1 MRKSEDLHPQ
11 AIEKNKP
18 YVGWTGGKWYVSND
32 MLLEMKNISKT
43 FPGVRALKNVS
54 LNVRKGE
61 VMGLMGENG
70 AGKSTLIKIL
80 TGYYHRDAGSGE
92 EIFDG
97 QNINPKSTLEAQK
110 LGISPIFQELNLA
123 PNLSIAENIYLGN
136 APKKNG
142 LIDWKTMRENAKK
155 AMHDLGVDVDV
166 NSLISRHP
174 TAIQQMV
181 CVARALSI
189 NTKLLIMDEAT
200 SSLDN
205 AEVDVLFN
213 AVRRLKERGISTIF
227 VTHKMDEIYKIC
239 DRVTILKDGEFV
251 TCQPIEELPKLK
263 LISLMLG
270 RDASELVNK
279 RKEYDPNKAKAEVL
293 CEIKDIRTGTHRLNG
308 VNLKIRKGEVVGL
321 AGLLGSG
328 RTETAKVIFG
338 DDQMYVGEVFM
349 RQQAVHFKTPEQAI
363 KNGMAFC
370 SEDRKGEGIFPNMS
384 VQDNLTMPI
393 MRRVSKFGL
402 LNNRR
407 QAEVTQ
413 EYIKKMAIKTH
424 STQTKIKDLSG
435 GNQQKVILS
444 RWLAT
449 KPDMIILDEPTRGID
464 VGAKGEIEE
473 LIREISEQ
481 GISVLYISSE
491 LDELVRG
498 CDRVVVLREGRVVGE
513 LQSGMISSDNIMKM
527 IAAGEAV

>member
-1 MRKSEDLHPQ
+1 M
-11 AIEKNKP
+11 
-18 YVGWTGGKWYVSND
+18 SNEI
-32 MLLEMKNISKT
+32 LLEMKNISKT

-54 LNVRKGE
+54 FSVRRGE

-80 TGYYHRDAGSGE
+80 TGYYHRDANSGE

-97 QNINPKSTLEAQK
+97 RNINPKSTLEAQRM
-110 LGISPIFQELNLA
+110 GISPIFQELNLA
-123 PNLSIAENIYLGN
+123 PNLTIAENIFLGN
-136 APKKNG
+136 APKKHG
-142 LIDWKTMRENAKK
+142 AIDWKTMREKAKE
-155 AMHDLGVDVDV
+155 AMRELGVDVDV
-166 NSLISRHP
+166 SGLLSRQP

-181 CVARALSI
+181 SVARALSI
-189 NTKLLIMDEAT
+189 NAKLLIMDEAT

-205 AEVDVLFN
+205 AEVDILFN
-213 AVRRLKERGISTIF
+213 AVRRLKEKGIATIF

-270 RDASELVNK
+270 RDASTLINK
-279 RKEYDPNKAKAEVL
+279 RKAYDPAKENAEVL
-293 CEIKDIRTGTHRLNG
+293 CEVKEIRTGTHRLNG
-308 VNLKIRKGEVVGL
+308 INLKIRKGEVLGL

-349 RQQAVHFKTPEQAI
+349 RQQAVHFKSPEQAI
-363 KNGMAFC
+363 KSGLAFC

-384 VQDNLTMPI
+384 VADNLTMPI
-393 MRRVSKFGL
+393 MDRVSRFGMV
-402 LNNRR
+402 NRR
-407 QAEVTQ
+407 KQNEITRD
-413 EYIKKMAIKTH
+413 YIQKMSIKTP
-424 STQTKIKDLSG
+424 SENTKIKDLSG

-449 KPDMIILDEPTRGID
+449 KPDLVILDEPTRGID
-464 VGAKGEIEE
+464 VGAKGEIED

-491 LDELVRG
+491 MDELVRG
-498 CDRVVVLREGRVVGE
+498 CDRVAVLRDGRVVGE
-513 LQSGMISSDNIMKM
+513 LTGEDISSDNIMKA
-527 IAAGEAV
+527 IAMGEAV

>member
-1 MRKSEDLHPQ
+1 M
-11 AIEKNKP
+11 
-18 YVGWTGGKWYVSND
+18 SNEI
-32 MLLEMKNISKT
+32 LLEMKNISKT
-43 FPGVRALKNVS
+43 FPGVRALKDVS
-54 LNVRKGE
+54 FNVRRGE

-80 TGYYHRDAGSGE
+80 TGYYHRDANSGE

-97 QNINPKSTLEAQK
+97 KSINPKSTLEAQR

-136 APKKNG
+136 TPKKNG
-142 LIDWKTMRENAKK
+142 LIDWKTMRENARQ
-155 AMHDLGVDVDV
+155 AMQDLGVDVDV
-166 NSLISRHP
+166 NGLLNRQP

-181 CVARALSI
+181 SVARALSI

-205 AEVDVLFN
+205 AEVAILFA
-213 AVRRLKERGISTIF
+213 AVRKLKERGISTIF
-227 VTHKMDEIYKIC
+227 ITHKMDEIYQIC

-270 RDASELVNK
+270 RDATSLVNK
-279 RKEYDPNKAKAEVL
+279 RKAYDASKEKAEVL
-293 CEIKDIRTGTHRLNG
+293 CEVKDIRTGTHRLNG
-308 VNLKIRKGEVVGL
+308 VNLKIHKGEVLGL

-338 DDQMYVGEVFM
+338 DDQMYVGEIFM
-349 RQQAVHFKTPEQAI
+349 RQQAVHFKNPAHAI
-363 KNGMAFC
+363 KSGLAFC

-384 VQDNLTMPI
+384 IQDNLTMPI
-393 MRRVSKFGL
+393 MDRVSRFGMV
-402 LNNRR
+402 NRHR
-407 QAEVTQ
+407 QAEVTRD
-413 EYIKKMAIKTH
+413 YIQKIAIKTP
-424 STQTKIKDLSG
+424 SAQTKIKDLSG

-449 KPDMIILDEPTRGID
+449 KPDLIILDEPTRGID
-464 VGAKGEIEE
+464 VGAKGEIED
-473 LIREISEQ
+473 LIHEISEQ

-498 CDRVVVLREGRVVGE
+498 CDRVAVLREGRVVGE
-513 LQSGMISSDNIMKM
+513 LVGEEISSDNIMKT
-527 IAAGEAV
+527 IASGEAV

>member
-1 MRKSEDLHPQ
+1 MEKEAIISFENFGFQYTAQ
-11 AIEKNKP
+11 AEP
-18 YVGWTGGKWYVSND
+18 
-32 MLLEMKNISKT
+32 
-43 FPGVRALKNVS
+43 
-54 LNVRKGE
+54 
-61 VMGLMGENG
+61 
-70 AGKSTLIKIL
+70 TL
-80 TGYYHRDAGSGE
+80 
-92 EIFDG
+92 
-97 QNINPKSTLEAQK
+97 
-110 LGISPIFQELNLA
+110 
-123 PNLSIAENIYLGN
+123 
-136 APKKNG
+136 
-142 LIDWKTMRENAKK
+142 
-155 AMHDLGVDVDV
+155 
-166 NSLISRHP
+166 
-174 TAIQQMV
+174 
-181 CVARALSI
+181 
-189 NTKLLIMDEAT
+189 
-200 SSLDN
+200 
-205 AEVDVLFN
+205 
-213 AVRRLKERGISTIF
+213 
-227 VTHKMDEIYKIC
+227 
-239 DRVTILKDGEFV
+239 
-251 TCQPIEELPKLK
+251 
-263 LISLMLG
+263 
-270 RDASELVNK
+270 
-279 RKEYDPNKAKAEVL
+279 YD
-293 CEIKDIRTGTHRLNG
+293 I
-308 VNLKIRKGEVVGL
+308 NLKIRKGEVVGL

-402 LNNRR
+402 LNNHR